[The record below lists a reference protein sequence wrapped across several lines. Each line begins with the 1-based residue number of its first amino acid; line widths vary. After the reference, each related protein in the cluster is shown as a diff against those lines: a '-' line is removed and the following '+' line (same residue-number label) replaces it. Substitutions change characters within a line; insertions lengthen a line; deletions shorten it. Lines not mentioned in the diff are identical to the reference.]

1 MEENQW
7 GLTQEELEIING
19 EDFEDVSPN
28 IFVPSFLS
36 KRALRR
42 SQRERKVSKAQKVL
56 RSLFGEDKVQHAPL
70 WADNLQ
76 KCSCHMCCNPR
87 RNEFVK
93 GKDKLT
99 LAEIKALDSAN
110 DQLKEV
116 QSEQL

>member
-19 EDFEDVSPN
+19 EDFEDVTPN
-28 IFVPSFLS
+28 IFTPSFLS
-36 KRALRR
+36 KRAVRR
-42 SQRERKVSKAQKVL
+42 SQRERKVSKAVKVL
-56 RSLFGEDKVQHAPL
+56 RAMWGEDKVQHAPL

-87 RNEFVK
+87 RNNMLK
-93 GKDKLT
+93 GRERLT

-116 QSEQL
+116 QGE

>member
-19 EDFEDVSPN
+19 EEFEDVTPN

-42 SQRERKVSKAQKVL
+42 SQRERKVTKAQKVL
-56 RSLFGEDKVQHAPL
+56 RSLFGEDKVQHASL

-87 RNEFVK
+87 RNTMLK
-93 GKDKLT
+93 GKERLT
-99 LAEIKALDSAN
+99 LAEIKALDSATA
-110 DQLKEV
+110 QLKEV
-116 QSEQL
+116 QNEQL